1 MARSGYL
8 CRMRAKKLPLLPK
21 VAITDTGT
29 DGLSVGRHDGMAVFV
44 KNAVPGDLADIQIT
58 KKKKNYAEGKAVH
71 FHEFS
76 PFREKPSCRHFG
88 LCGGCTRQD
97 LNYAKQLEY
106 KQKVV
111 FDCFTRI
118 GHLQFPEIRPILGC
132 ENTFG
137 YRNKMDFGF
146 TASRWVTTEEMSQEQ
161 EIAERRA
168 LGFHVPGMF
177 DKIFNVEECLL
188 QPGPSNAIR
197 NGLRD
202 FTLKRNLPY
211 YHIRTHEGFMRNLIV
226 RTNQKGEVMAI
237 VAFAYAHPEWQK
249 AVTDF
254 LTNTFPEIISLYQVV
269 NTKFNDTLYDQELQ
283 LIKGSPY
290 LEESMGNLK
299 FLIGP
304 KSFFQTNTPQASR
317 LYDITK
323 KLAEL
328 KGNEL
333 VYDLYTG
340 TGTIACYIADS
351 ASKVVGVEY
360 VPEAIEDA
368 EKNAA
373 LNGITNTSFFS
384 GDIKN
389 VLNDSFIT
397 EHGNPEVIITDP
409 PRAGMHE
416 DVTRKILEIEPK
428 RMVYVS
434 CNPATQARDLAILC
448 EKYAISN
455 VQPVDMFPHTYHVEN
470 VVRLDLIK

>member
-1 MARSGYL
+1 MG
-8 CRMRAKKLPLLPK
+8 AKKLPLLPK

-29 DGLSVGRHDGMAVFV
+29 DGLSVGRHEGMAVFV
-44 KNAVPGDLADIQIT
+44 KNAVPGDVADVQIT
-58 KKKKNYAEGKAVH
+58 KKKKNYAEGKAVF
-71 FHEFS
+71 FHELS

-97 LNYAKQLEY
+97 LNYEKQLEY

-118 GHLQFPEIRPILGC
+118 GHLQFPEILPIMGC

-146 TASRWVTTEEMSQEQ
+146 TASRWVTTEEMNTDQETF
-161 EIAERRA
+161 ERRA

-188 QPGPSNAIR
+188 QPEPSNAIR

-202 FTLKRNLPY
+202 FTLKENLPY
-211 YHIRTHEGFMRNLIV
+211 YHIRTHEGFMRNLII
-226 RTNQKGEVMAI
+226 RSNQKGEIMAI
-237 VAFAYAHPEWQK
+237 VAFAYAHSEWQK
-249 AVTDF
+249 RVTDF
-254 LTNTFPEIISLYQVV
+254 LADTFPQIVSLYQVV
-269 NTKFNDTLYDQELQ
+269 NSKFNDTLYDQELE
-283 LIKGSPY
+283 LVKGNPF
-290 LEESMGNLK
+290 LEESLGNLK
-299 FLIGP
+299 CLIGP
-304 KSFFQTNTPQASR
+304 KSFFQTNTRQAKK

-323 KLAEL
+323 EFAALH
-328 KGNEL
+328 GNEL

-340 TGTIACYIADS
+340 TGTIACYIAHS

-373 LNGITNTSFFS
+373 LNLISNTSFFS
-384 GDIKN
+384 GDMKQ
-389 VLNDSFIT
+389 VLNDSFVS
-397 EHGNPEVIITDP
+397 EHGKPDVIITDP

-416 DVTRKILEIEPK
+416 DVCRKILEIEPK
-428 RMVYVS
+428 RIVYVS
-434 CNPATQARDLAILC
+434 CNPATQARDLALLC
-448 EKYAISN
+448 EKYQISL

-470 VVRLDLIK
+470 VVRLDLKK